1 MSDETPITKE
11 DFVLM
16 MESME
21 RRLLNEMQELK
32 VGINN
37 NNRALRGSNG
47 DLGVLGR
54 IIQIETTCQARQQ
67 ASAMQKQYEKE
78 KNVDWIQV
86 TKEIMLPVILSIMGS
101 VITAIL
107 LHQTLLSN

>member
-1 MSDETPITKE
+1 
-11 DFVLM
+11 M

-67 ASAMQKQYEKE
+67 AAAMQKQYEKE